1 MRFIKKNT
9 NPLKKQNVMKRI
21 VTLILILIIC
31 FSNSY
36 STIWYISEGGSGTK
50 DGSSWGNAAADFPD
64 LLQDY
69 TVNPSQKWDTQGPIH
84 HRIFL

>member
-1 MRFIKKNT
+1 
-9 NPLKKQNVMKRI
+9 MKRI

-84 HRIFL
+84 HRIFLQKHFSEI